1 MRNSIEIDEFVEL
14 GLGLA
19 TLTLTPNIKSKGKN
33 SEASSRMDLRETS
46 NCLTMNKIAGITAT
60 TNQYNPHQSITRK
73 NDSAVKD
80 EETDLMIFG
89 KYNKKSNVKLQ
100 QYKEEYRKFM
110 KTQLFDR

>member
-1 MRNSIEIDEFVEL
+1 MRNSIEIEEFVEL
-14 GLGLA
+14 GL
-19 TLTLTPNIKSKGKN
+19 TPLTPNIKSKGKY
-33 SEASSRMDLRETS
+33 SEASSRLDFRDTS
-46 NCLTMNKIAGITAT
+46 NCLTMNKIVGTPAT
-60 TNQYNPHQSITRK
+60 TEQYNPHQSITRK

-80 EETDLMIFG
+80 EETDFMIFG